1 MPYFVAQYFI
11 VDQTNMKVFKFGG
24 ASLASLE
31 RIQQVAAIVRS
42 FPGEKILIVISAMGK
57 TTNELEK
64 VVQHFYNGQKETAL
78 HLLQGIEAQHLA
90 VARELLQNPENP
102 VYAQLQ
108 QVYTEAEWT
117 VGETPVQSFDYYYDQ
132 LVSLGELLSTA
143 IVSAYFNE
151 VGLRNTWMDV
161 RDVFRTDDNYRDA
174 NIDWDITQRNVTQ
187 KVLPLFNT
195 LDLVITQGFI
205 GSTDENESVTL
216 GREGSDYSAAVFA
229 NMLDAESQ
237 TIWKDVEG
245 LKNADPKLFPNT
257 VNIPEIA
264 YSEVIEMAYYG
275 AQVIHPKTIKP
286 LQNKQ
291 IPLFVKCFLN
301 KDLPGTRISETA
313 DIAQL
318 PPIIVLKQNQVLL
331 SITSRDFGFITEKS
345 ISNIYD
351 IFHRLKIQINLMQ
364 NAAISFSC
372 CIDHN
377 ADKIEA
383 LIKTLQAEFKISYN
397 EGLSLLTIRHYNQP
411 LLDQLVQEQTR
422 LLEQKSRHTVQV
434 VY

>member
-1 MPYFVAQYFI
+1 
-11 VDQTNMKVFKFGG
+11 MKVFKFGG
-24 ASLASLE
+24 ASLASIE
-31 RIQQVAAIVRS
+31 RIQQVASIVRS
-42 FPGEKILIVISAMGK
+42 FAGEKILIVISAMGK

-78 HLLQGIEAQHLA
+78 QLLQGIEAQHLQ
-90 VARELLQNPENP
+90 VARQLLHNPDNP

-108 QVYTEAEWT
+108 QFYTEAEWT
-117 VGETPVQSFDYYYDQ
+117 VGEQPVQSFDYYYDQ

-151 VGLRNTWMDV
+151 AGLANAWMDV

-174 NIDWDITQRNVTQ
+174 NIDWNVTQRNMTQ
-187 KVLPLFNT
+187 KVVPLFNA

-257 VNIPEIA
+257 VNIPEIT

-291 IPLFVKCFLN
+291 IPLYVKCFLN

-313 DIAQL
+313 DTAQL

-345 ISNIYD
+345 ISNIYA

-377 ADKIEA
+377 AEKIEA
-383 LIKTLQAEFKISYN
+383 LIKVLQDAFKISYN
-397 EGLSLLTIRHYNQP
+397 EGLSLLTVRHYNQP
-411 LLDQLVQEQTR
+411 LLDHLLQGKQQ

>member
-1 MPYFVAQYFI
+1 
-11 VDQTNMKVFKFGG
+11 MKVFKFGG
-24 ASLASLE
+24 ASLASIE

-42 FPGEKILIVISAMGK
+42 FAGEKLLIVISAMGK
-57 TTNELEK
+57 TTNDLEK
-64 VVQHFYNGQKETAL
+64 VVQHFYNGQKELAL
-78 HLLQGIEAQHLA
+78 QLLTHIEAQHVA
-90 VARELLQNPENP
+90 VAKQLLQNPAHP
-102 VYAQLQ
+102 VYHQLQ
-108 QVYTEAEWT
+108 QFFTEAEWT
-117 VGETPVQSFDYYYDQ
+117 IGETPVQMYDYYYDQ

-151 VGLRNTWMDV
+151 NGLQNAWVDV
-161 RDVFRTDDNYRDA
+161 RDIFRTDDNYRDA
-174 NIDWDITQRNVTQ
+174 NIDWEVTQRNVTE
-187 KVLPLFNT
+187 KILPLFNAVP
-195 LDLVITQGFI
+195 LVISQGFI

-229 NMLDAESQ
+229 NLLNAESQ

-257 VNIPEIA
+257 VNIPQIT

-286 LQNKQ
+286 LQNKH
-291 IPLFVKCFLN
+291 IPLYVKCFLN
-301 KDLPGTRISETA
+301 KDLPGTKISDTA
-313 DIAQL
+313 NTAQL
-318 PPIIVLKQNQVLL
+318 PPLIVLKQQQVLL
-331 SITSRDFGFITEKS
+331 SIITKDFGFVTEKS
-345 ISNIYD
+345 ISGIYD

-377 ADKIEA
+377 PEKIAA
-383 LIKTLQAEFKISYN
+383 LIKALQAGFKVTYN
-397 EGLSLLTIRHYNQP
+397 EGLSLLTVRHYNQP
-411 LLDQLVQEQTR
+411 LLDELLKGREA
-422 LLEQKSRHTVQV
+422 LLEQRSRHTVQV